1 MKTLRLF
8 FILIILYSCQNQ
20 AGDTRAASTPPK
32 LKSDTLVDLST
43 GEFPLVK
50 TDSLLYSFFKNP
62 LAVDSFIY
70 PQIGVICIEPGP
82 GVQALIKQ
90 GRSAE
95 DLMAYDDFLFLC
107 RDISFI
113 KPNSLLNPQGF
124 DPCNWQREGY
134 VILDLAAGNNH
145 FHDLYAE
152 LCESNALE
160 VNAALSKD
168 LHWLDAQSQQK
179 VLITWL
185 DKQGDLQQLT
195 LHFFRKQN
203 TLFLAAVDL
212 RECGV

>member
-20 AGDTRAASTPPK
+20 AGDTSAASTAPK
-32 LKSDTLVDLST
+32 LESDTLVDIST
-43 GEFPLVK
+43 REFPLVK
-50 TDSLLYSFFKNP
+50 ADSLLYTFFKTP
-62 LAVDSFIY
+62 LAVDSFIHQ
-70 PQIGVICIEPGP
+70 QIGVICIEPGP

-113 KPNSLLNPQGF
+113 KPNSLLNPPNF

-134 VILDLAAGNNH
+134 VIQDLAAGQNH
-145 FHDLYAE
+145 FHDLYAV

-160 VNAALSKD
+160 VDKRLSQD
-168 LHWLDAQSQQK
+168 LHWLDAQPQQK
-179 VLITWL
+179 VMITWL

-203 TLFLAAVDL
+203 TLFLAAMDL